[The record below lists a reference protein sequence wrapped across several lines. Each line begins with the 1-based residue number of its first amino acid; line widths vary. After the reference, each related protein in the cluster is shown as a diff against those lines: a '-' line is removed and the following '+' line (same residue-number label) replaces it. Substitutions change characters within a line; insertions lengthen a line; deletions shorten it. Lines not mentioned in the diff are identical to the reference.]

1 MKNALGT
8 AAEGSSL
15 SVLCVW
21 LQEGAGSVGGEGGG
35 SGGCWRSSVN
45 KGASISLD
53 SFAGTKYHGQ

>member
-21 LQEGAGSVGGEGGG
+21 LQEGAGSVGGEGGA
-35 SGGCWRSSVN
+35 REAA
-45 KGASISLD
+45 GAAL
-53 SFAGTKYHGQ
+53 